1 MPGVKKMPGGRY
13 ANRSFPLS
21 DESPGLSGKY
31 YRTNHARF
39 IVEFLPEL
47 HFTHE
52 KGVES
57 HFKKLFLQNESALSQ
72 RSFIGSRVTVTP
84 EWLEVVILERV
95 SRSSEQTEEEVSQG
109 GEAEH
114 SGYSGW
120 GGLDSNF
127 LGILSFTGNS
137 ENDLR
142 LDSEADKIIEFE
154 TLFTLISG
162 FSEV

>member
-1 MPGVKKMPGGRY
+1 M
-13 ANRSFPLS
+13 
-21 DESPGLSGKY
+21 
-31 YRTNHARF
+31 
-39 IVEFLPEL
+39 
-47 HFTHE
+47 
-52 KGVES
+52 
-57 HFKKLFLQNESALSQ
+57 SQ

-127 LGILSFTGNS
+127 LEILSFTGNS